1 LFKFKEGENFN
12 HRNTLSI
19 LRINP
24 PKFGGGL
31 KFEPDKEIGQ
41 KGTFCKGL
49 VKESLMF
56 GIGMPEMLLIMA
68 IALIVIGPKKLPDLA
83 KSLGRAF
90 AEFKRATSELK
101 ESFEIDSELKDIKT
115 TFNNMS
121 SDLKEAIDGDVD
133 TEPEDQHLSDNSK
146 DTKTTLN
153 DMSSELKEANDI
165 EVDTKPEEQNL
176 SDNSGE
182 KQPENNIQEK
192 KSDGSISNG

>member
-1 LFKFKEGENFN
+1 
-12 HRNTLSI
+12 
-19 LRINP
+19 
-24 PKFGGGL
+24 
-31 KFEPDKEIGQ
+31 
-41 KGTFCKGL
+41 
-49 VKESLMF
+49 MF

-121 SDLKEAIDGDVD
+121 SELKEAIDGDAD
-133 TEPEDQHLSDNSK
+133 KKPEDQHLSDNFR
-146 DTKTTLN
+146 DTTTLN
-153 DMSSELKEANDI
+153 SMSSELKEANDI
-165 EVDTKPEEQNL
+165 DVDTKPEDQHL
-176 SDNSGE
+176 SDNSSE
-182 KQPENNIQEK
+182 KKSENNIQEK